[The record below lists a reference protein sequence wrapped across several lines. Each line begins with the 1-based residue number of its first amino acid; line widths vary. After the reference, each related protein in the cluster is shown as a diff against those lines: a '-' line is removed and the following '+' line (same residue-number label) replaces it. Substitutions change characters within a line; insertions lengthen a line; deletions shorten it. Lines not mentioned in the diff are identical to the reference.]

1 MSRFYLFCWVLPTI
15 ASQTFDSG
23 GIDSRRPNTGIWKI
37 SMIEVFET
45 EIIDLCQG
53 PDRYTCLKY
62 YQFKLK
68 SYPFTLQSKNVH
80 KSLLSIMRLWN
91 FYQNS
96 SFLDVWTKMSVC
108 RYLFNFRVSLSCLQR
123 NLLLVPYL
131 KLHIGIWHIKKMA
144 QQVVVRLFDLN
155 PAYWKVGTQVI
166 KTDTDLSLQKG
177 IGKCFLGHNLK
188 NHKLKIN
195 RLLAPKSSISIKN
208 P

>member
-96 SFLDVWTKMSVC
+96 SFLDVWTKIP
-108 RYLFNFRVSLSCLQR
+108 FA
-123 NLLLVPYL
+123 
-131 KLHIGIWHIKKMA
+131 GI
-144 QQVVVRLFDLN
+144 
-155 PAYWKVGTQVI
+155 Y
-166 KTDTDLSLQKG
+166 
-177 IGKCFLGHNLK
+177 
-188 NHKLKIN
+188 
-195 RLLAPKSSISIKN
+195 SISEYHFLVCNETFYLCHTLSYILAYGI
-208 P
+208 